1 MGLELVCFGV
11 QRFWEDH
18 LGPVIAIG
26 FGLIMIALGIGSV
39 YQTLGWVS
47 LWMRGHRATGKVV
60 SVEEDDGPVENKRR
74 NYWLTVEFV
83 DATGERRTS
92 RLAYTVCT
100 ERSYGDR
107 MRVLYRPGDP
117 NHVVAPDLVGG
128 ATSVLSFPLLVAA
141 GLTVTAIALG
151 IDLPF

>member
-1 MGLELVCFGV
+1 M
-11 QRFWEDH
+11 
-18 LGPVIAIG
+18 IAIG
-26 FGLIMIALGIGSV
+26 FGLIMIALGIGSF

-60 SVEEDDGPVENKRR
+60 SVEEDDSPVENKRR

-92 RLAYTVCT
+92 RLAYTVRT
-100 ERSYGDR
+100 ARSYGDSVQ
-107 MRVLYRPGDP
+107 VLYRPGDHS
-117 NHVVAPDLVGG
+117 HVVAPDLAGG
-128 ATSVLSFPLLVAA
+128 VTSVLSFPLLVAA
-141 GLTVTAIALG
+141 GLTVIVMALG